1 MSPLTIL
8 AATRLHRRSKEPAC
22 IYPYRQEIT
31 LAAFVDAAAPCR
43 VENPLQESDSYQG
56 RVPPWTNL
64 VLAPK
69 FHVVVMDP
77 ADVARVG
84 GSLEY
89 HCVGNNGSYYGGDEH
104 SWQRY
109 TKQMPLAGALAVDE
123 ATRTIRF
130 FPAEPLRPGQTYGIV
145 LQHYAFQERGC
156 NSDAVIP
163 FATQA

>member
-1 MSPLTIL
+1 MYES
-8 AATRLHRRSKEPAC
+8 RRG
-22 IYPYRQEIT
+22 IT
-31 LAAFVDAAAPCR
+31 LVAFVDASAPCR
-43 VENPLQESDSYQG
+43 VEDPVQQGYSYPG
-56 RVPPWTNL
+56 RVPPWTDV

-89 HCVGNNGSYYGGDEH
+89 HAGRNNGSFYGGDED

-130 FPAEPLRPGQTYGIV
+130 LPVEPPPPGQTYGIV
-145 LQHYAFQERGC
+145 LQLYAFQEPGC
-156 NSDAVIP
+156 NSDVVIP
-163 FATQA
+163 FATEA